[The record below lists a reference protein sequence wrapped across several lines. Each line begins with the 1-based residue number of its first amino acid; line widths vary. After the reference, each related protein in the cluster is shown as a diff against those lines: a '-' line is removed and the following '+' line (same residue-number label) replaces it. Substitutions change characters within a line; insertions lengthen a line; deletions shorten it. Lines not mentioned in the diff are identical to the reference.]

1 MGLVEDLVAA
11 ARRAPAL
18 VVTNIAVGPRFT
30 GLAAARR
37 PGAPPVAGGAAYTG
51 NEDVPG
57 FEAGAATA
65 AAAAR
70 VIGRWT
76 GELVDA
82 VAGRDHTTHLP
93 SRPSGAANG
102 TGTTEDGAIG
112 AAALNATLAGALVT
126 RGTEMDGTAE
136 MGDENGLDLIA
147 RLGAGKRLA
156 VVGAFPYLKT
166 IRVDAAR
173 SWVLELD
180 PAEDEVPATAAPEV
194 LPQADVV
201 GITGSTLANGT
212 LEGLL
217 ALCRRDAF
225 VAVIG
230 PTTPLSL
237 ILFDYGVD
245 VLCGALADDADAMV
259 ASLLAG
265 GSTRRLPGTR
275 QVSLR
280 PNRGRRT

>member
-1 MGLVEDLVAA
+1 
-11 ARRAPAL
+11 
-18 VVTNIAVGPRFT
+18 
-30 GLAAARR
+30 
-37 PGAPPVAGGAAYTG
+37 
-51 NEDVPG
+51 
-57 FEAGAATA
+57 
-65 AAAAR
+65 
-70 VIGRWT
+70 
-76 GELVDA
+76 

-93 SRPSGAANG
+93 SLPSRPAPASGSPPASG

-126 RGTEMDGTAE
+126 RGAATDGTAGTAE
-136 MGDENGLDLIA
+136 VGDENGLDLIA

-156 VVGAFPYLKT
+156 IVGAFPYLKT

-180 PAEDEVPATAAPEV
+180 PAEDEEPATAAPEI

-230 PTTPLSL
+230 PTTPLSP

-265 GSTRRLPGTR
+265 GSTRRLAGTR
-275 QVSLR
+275 QISLR
-280 PNRGRRT
+280 PSLRSTE